1 MYPNDIKIPLQYR
14 IRYPEQKTNNTPTLF
29 LLHGFGS
36 NMDDLFGLNQ
46 FFPNDWTII
55 SLQAPISTGFGGWAW
70 AEIDWNNLKELPK
83 PEQRYS
89 SREMIISSINTCI
102 NELKLDTTK
111 VHLIG
116 FSQGAAFTL
125 YSGLTYPKMFH
136 GLAALCGFFDYKKI
150 VKEIDT
156 DEIKNMNIFISNGI
170 IDEVIPI
177 HLGRMTERGVRKL
190 GIKPVYK
197 EYNMGHTIS
206 NDCLNDLL
214 NWIQSIQQK

>member
-1 MYPNDIKIPLQYR
+1 MNPKDIKIPLQYR
-14 IRYPEQKTNNTPTLF
+14 IRYSEQKNNNTPSLF

-36 NMDDLFGLNQ
+36 NMDDLFALNQ

-55 SLQAPISTGFGGWAW
+55 SLQAPISTVFGGWAW
-70 AEIDWNNLKELPK
+70 AEIDFNNLKELPK

-89 SREMIISSINTCI
+89 SREMVISSINTCI
-102 NELKLDTTK
+102 NKLKLDATK
-111 VHLIG
+111 VHLVG

-125 YSGLTYPKMFH
+125 YCGLTYPKMFN

-156 DEIKNMNIFISNGI
+156 GEIENMNIFISNGI

-177 HLGRMTERGVRKL
+177 HLGRMTERSIRKL

-214 NWIQSIQQK
+214 KWIQSIQKQ

>member
-1 MYPNDIKIPLQYR
+1 
-14 IRYPEQKTNNTPTLF
+14 
-29 LLHGFGS
+29 
-36 NMDDLFGLNQ
+36 
-46 FFPNDWTII
+46 
-55 SLQAPISTGFGGWAW
+55 
-70 AEIDWNNLKELPK
+70 
-83 PEQRYS
+83 
-89 SREMIISSINTCI
+89 
-102 NELKLDTTK
+102 
-111 VHLIG
+111 
-116 FSQGAAFTL
+116 
-125 YSGLTYPKMFH
+125 MFH

-150 VKEIDT
+150 IKEIDT
-156 DEIKNMNIFISNGI
+156 DEIENMNIFISNGI

>member
-1 MYPNDIKIPLQYR
+1 MNPKDIKIPLQYR
-14 IRYPEQKTNNTPTLF
+14 IRYPERKTNNTPSLF

-46 FFPNDWTII
+46 FFPDDWTII

-70 AEIDWNNLKELPK
+70 AEIDFNNLKELPK

-89 SREMIISSINTCI
+89 SREMVISSINTFI
-102 NELKLDTTK
+102 NELKIDTTK

-125 YSGLTYPKMFH
+125 YCGLTYPKMFH

-156 DEIKNMNIFISNGI
+156 DEIENMNIFISNGI

-214 NWIQSIQQK
+214 NWIQSIQ